1 MFLLRDR
8 ETPDS
13 MSNHEPVLLVSRHN
27 HPRGSCQRGRM
38 QRQRLIHRASY
49 VVVQD
54 LAGRVCVQQRAAD
67 KHFYPG
73 GWDLAAG
80 GVMRPDE
87 SVAQGLS
94 RELFEELGLRR
105 QFFRW
110 QWFWFANP
118 HHRVWGA
125 LASVRVSPDA
135 VSLSDEVVAIEWM
148 PARQALALP
157 GATPDTR
164 HALSLLL
171 ASAR

>member
-1 MFLLRDR
+1 
-8 ETPDS
+8 

-54 LAGRVCVQQRAAD
+54 LAGRVCVQKRAAD

-94 RELFEELGLRR
+94 RELHEELGLQR
-105 QFFRW
+105 QFSRW

-118 HHRVWGA
+118 HHQVWGA
-125 LASVRVSPDA
+125 LSSTVACPDS
-135 VSLSDEVVAIEWM
+135 VSLSEEVVAVQWL
-148 PARQALALP
+148 PVRQALALP
-157 GATPDTR
+157 GTTPDTR

-171 ASAR
+171 SSSF

>member
-1 MFLLRDR
+1 
-8 ETPDS
+8 

-27 HPRGSCQRGRM
+27 RPIGSCQRGRM
-38 QRQRLIHRASY
+38 QRQRLMHRASY

-54 LAGRVCVQQRAAD
+54 LAGRICVQQRSAD

-87 SVAQGLS
+87 SVARGLS
-94 RELFEELGLRR
+94 RELHEELGVRR
-105 QFFRW
+105 QFSRW

-118 HHRVWGA
+118 HHQVWGA
-125 LASVRVSPDA
+125 LASVTVCQQA
-135 VSLSDEVVAIEWM
+135 VSLSDEVVDVKWM
-148 PARQALALP
+148 SASQALALP
-157 GATPDTR
+157 EATPDPR

-171 ASAR
+171 SSTF

>member
-1 MFLLRDR
+1 
-8 ETPDS
+8 

-54 LAGRVCVQQRAAD
+54 LAGRVCAQKRAED

-87 SVAQGLS
+87 TVAQGLS
-94 RELFEELGLRR
+94 RSCMKSWAATAVFPLAVVLVC
-105 QFFRW
+105 QS
-110 QWFWFANP
+110 
-118 HHRVWGA
+118 HHRVWGHCHPRWPA
-125 LASVRVSPDA
+125 RILFPSVMKWWPCNGCRSAGTGSVRRHPGHPSRPVLA
-135 VSLSDEVVAIEWM
+135 VVIVVLSVFVLVASG
-148 PARQALALP
+148 PA
-157 GATPDTR
+157 G
-164 HALSLLL
+164 
-171 ASAR
+171 

>member
-1 MFLLRDR
+1 
-8 ETPDS
+8 

-54 LAGRVCVQQRAAD
+54 LAGRVCVQKRADD

-87 SVAQGLS
+87 SPAANLS
-94 RELFEELGLRR
+94 RELFEELGVQRHFR
-105 QFFRW
+105 RW

-125 LASVRVSPDA
+125 LARVTVCPRA
-135 VSLSDEVVAIEWM
+135 VSLSDEVVAVDWL
-148 PARQALALP
+148 PARQALALEN
-157 GATPDTR
+157 ATPDTR
-164 HALSLLL
+164 VALSLLL
-171 ASAR
+171 ASRR

>member
-1 MFLLRDR
+1 
-8 ETPDS
+8 

-54 LAGRVCVQQRAAD
+54 LAGRVCVQKRAAD

-94 RELFEELGLRR
+94 RELHEELGLQR
-105 QFFRW
+105 QFF
-110 QWFWFANP
+110 P
-118 HHRVWGA
+118 
-125 LASVRVSPDA
+125 LAVVLVRQPPSPGLGCIVIDGG
-135 VSLSDEVVAIEWM
+135 
-148 PARQALALP
+148 LP
-157 GATPDTR
+157 GFCFPQ
-164 HALSLLL
+164 
-171 ASAR
+171 

>member
-1 MFLLRDR
+1 
-8 ETPDS
+8 

-38 QRQRLIHRASY
+38 QRDRLIHRASY

-94 RELFEELGLRR
+94 RELHEELGLRR
-105 QFFRW
+105 QFRRW

-118 HHRVWGA
+118 FERISQDSFHKRQDAKGY
-125 LASVRVSPDA
+125 LAISLNPIVQVCTKFWMENSIAHYYFSPTSRRKSSMD
-135 VSLSDEVVAIEWM
+135 
-148 PARQALALP
+148 
-157 GATPDTR
+157 
-164 HALSLLL
+164 
-171 ASAR
+171 